1 MEIHN
6 EEDQPAG
13 ALSWCL
19 FRVFPNVKR
28 INKKKIADEK
38 SDVLGDIDVL
48 IIDEKK
54 HRIVVAEVKNFDFSK
69 NPYEIQAEYQKMFV
83 DGKKKSFATKHT
95 LTFVSNSAI
104 ISILFVYFSVMF
116 LSLSTAFYTNTI
128 CTVNFSLFTI

>member
-1 MEIHN
+1 MPTTTIGSFPQTKEVRVNRAAFRKGEIT
-6 EEDQPAG
+6 EEQYVA
-13 ALSWCL
+13 
-19 FRVFPNVKR
+19 F
-28 INKKKIADEK
+28 NKKKIADEK

-83 DGKKKSFATKHT
+83 DGKKKSFATKH
-95 LTFVSNSAI
+95 
-104 ISILFVYFSVMF
+104 FSVMF